1 MQCNLRSPRNYY
13 SRSTHEHITLN
24 QNHGLCC
31 RIGDFTWSFVRLDS
45 NYKHTHMNHIGCHHP
60 WICASEVYV
69 CTENNITPYRIC
81 RHSAWKMMQGSRFKV
96 NTNTTNSALKIL
108 NYTGRSLLGLV
119 ANDRIQS
126 NTQNTG
132 KSECAQIAY
141 FAIFF
146 YFLLLLLLFCL
157 CLSLDIGWYAKM
169 DKQNGIWWYQ
179 SSRQLNF
186 HIFFLLCH
194 TVLWALF
201 SVGGLT
207 GFRNIESLITLVL
220 MDFSLLPD
228 GAGSIIVHWI
238 WLSLTVFPWFCR
250 LHEFAMDRGKTTIST
265 HL

>member
-108 NYTGRSLLGLV
+108 NYTDRSLLGLV

-141 FAIFF
+141 FAMFFFIGCFFFSCFVCVCRSISAGMQKWTNRMEYDDTRVADNWIFIFF
-146 YFLLLLLLFCL
+146 FC
-157 CLSLDIGWYAKM
+157 CAIQFYGHCFRW
-169 DKQNGIWWYQ
+169 
-179 SSRQLNF
+179 
-186 HIFFLLCH
+186 
-194 TVLWALF
+194 
-201 SVGGLT
+201 VG
-207 GFRNIESLITLVL
+207 
-220 MDFSLLPD
+220 
-228 GAGSIIVHWI
+228 
-238 WLSLTVFPWFCR
+238 
-250 LHEFAMDRGKTTIST
+250 
-265 HL
+265 